1 MKSLMN
7 LYGAGASTNGLYEG
21 LMGPQQPSP
30 ISAYEDILYGKRPP
44 KPYAPEWNG
53 TPLTIFDEL
62 LNTPIQEQQ
71 QQQQGQPQQ
80 EGSESEQDGSESEE
94 ERMLRLM
101 AEDARREANM
111 RRPHSTGGME
121 NPIPTGADS
130 LQSLMSMAMNSRQ
143 QQSPMQ
149 QMRMNPYVQSLMG
162 V

>member
-1 MKSLMN
+1 MD

-62 LNTPIQEQQ
+62 LNTPIQQP
-71 QQQQGQPQQ
+71 GNPQPQPEQ
-80 EGSESEQDGSESEE
+80 QDGSESEQ

-101 AEDARREANM
+101 AEEARREANM

-130 LQSLMSMAMNSRQ
+130 LQSIMSMAMNSRQ

-149 QMRMNPYVQSLMG
+149 QMKMNPYVQSLMG

>member
-1 MKSLMN
+1 MESLMN
-7 LYGAGASTNGLYEG
+7 LYGAGASTNGLYRG

-30 ISAYEDILYGKRPP
+30 ISAYEDILYGQRPP
-44 KPYAPEWNG
+44 QPYNPNWNG

-62 LNTPIQEQQ
+62 LNTPIQ
-71 QQQQGQPQQ
+71 QQQGQPQQ
-80 EGSESEQDGSESEE
+80 DGSESEQ

-101 AEDARREANM
+101 AEEARREANM

-130 LQSLMSMAMNSRQ
+130 LQSLMGMVMAGRQ
-143 QQSPMQ
+143 QQAPMQ
-149 QMRMNPYVQSLMG
+149 QMKMNPYVQSLMG

>member
-1 MKSLMN
+1 MKSLMD

-30 ISAYEDILYGKRPP
+30 ISAYEDVLYGKRPP

-71 QQQQGQPQQ
+71 QQGQPQQ
-80 EGSESEQDGSESEE
+80 EGSESEE

-149 QMRMNPYVQSLMG
+149 QMKMNPYVQSLMG